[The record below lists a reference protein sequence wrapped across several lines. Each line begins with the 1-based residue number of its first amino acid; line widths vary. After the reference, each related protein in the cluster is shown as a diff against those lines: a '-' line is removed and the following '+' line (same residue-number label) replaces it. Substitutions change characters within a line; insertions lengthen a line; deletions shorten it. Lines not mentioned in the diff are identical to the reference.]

1 MLKKRLRS
9 LKVAFQH
16 SRQTPAPTI
25 LKSILL
31 TAVCFC
37 CFKPGAKAQ
46 AQKYSFD
53 QRILMNMMESRC
65 AGTTKV
71 MQGISDY
78 TQEISFLVP
87 ATVAVIGLI
96 DNNKTTLQKSLYLA
110 ESAAAA
116 TFITYGMKYS
126 FKRSRPY
133 IKNPDLIAT
142 GSGNSP
148 SFPSG
153 HTSVAF
159 STATSLYLAYPKW
172 YVAVP
177 AFAYAASV
185 GYSRMYLGMHY
196 PSDVLAGAVI
206 GAGSAWLMYKAN
218 KWLFKKKPV
227 LKPEM

>member
-1 MLKKRLRS
+1 MLKKRSELS
-9 LKVAFQH
+9 KIASKTSNKTSTVSYIF
-16 SRQTPAPTI
+16 
-25 LKSILL
+25 KSTLL
-31 TAVCFC
+31 FAVCFC
-37 CFKPGAKAQ
+37 YLKPCKAQ
-46 AQKYSFD
+46 KMNFD
-53 QRILMNMMESRC
+53 QRMLMRLMESRNP
-65 AGTTKV
+65 GTTRV

-78 TQEISFLVP
+78 TQEISFIVP

-116 TFITYGMKYS
+116 TFITYGLKYS
-126 FKRSRPY
+126 VKRTRPY
-133 IKNPDLIAT
+133 ITNPALNAK
-142 GSGNSP
+142 GSGRDP

-185 GYSRMYLGMHY
+185 GYSRMYLGVHY
-196 PSDVLAGAVI
+196 PTDVLAGAVI

-218 KWLFKKKPV
+218 KWLFKKKPS
-227 LKPEM
+227 LPAQ

>member
-1 MLKKRLRS
+1 MPKKRSGLSRIAS
-9 LKVAFQH
+9 KTSNVANTFLY
-16 SRQTPAPTI
+16 AF
-25 LKSILL
+25 KSTLL

-37 CFKPGAKAQ
+37 CFKPCTQ
-46 AQKYSFD
+46 AQKLNLD
-53 QRILMNMMESRC
+53 QRVLVNLMENRSH
-65 AGTTKV
+65 GQTKI
-71 MQGISDY
+71 MRGISDY
-78 TQEISFLVP
+78 TQEMSFLVP

-126 FKRSRPY
+126 FRRSRPY
-133 IKNPDLIAT
+133 MKIDGLSAAGT
-142 GSGNSP
+142 GNSP

-177 AFAYAASV
+177 AFTYAASV
-185 GYSRMYLGMHY
+185 GYSRMYLGVHY

-218 KWLFKKKPV
+218 KWLFKKKPKTA
-227 LKPEM
+227 LAN

>member
-1 MLKKRLRS
+1 MLKKRSELSRIAS
-9 LKVAFQH
+9 KTSNVAKTVSYTF
-16 SRQTPAPTI
+16 
-25 LKSILL
+25 KSTLL

-37 CFKPGAKAQ
+37 CFKQGAKAQ
-46 AQKYSFD
+46 KLNFD
-53 QRILMNMMESRC
+53 QRVLVNLAEYRTE
-65 AGTTKV
+65 GQTKV
-71 MQGISDY
+71 MRGISDY

-87 ATVAVIGLI
+87 ATVAAIGLI
-96 DNNKTTLQKSLYLA
+96 NNDKTTLKKSLYLA

-116 TFITYGMKYS
+116 TFVTYAMKYS

-133 IKNPDLIAT
+133 MKIDGLSAAGT
-142 GSGNSP
+142 GNSP

-177 AFAYAASV
+177 AFTYAASV
-185 GYSRMYLGMHY
+185 GYSRMYLGVHY

-218 KWLFKKKPV
+218 KWLFKKHSSTVPAF
-227 LKPEM
+227 

>member
-1 MLKKRLRS
+1 MLKPRLRS
-9 LKVAFQH
+9 LKVAFH
-16 SRQTPAPTI
+16 TSKQTPAQTI
-25 LKSILL
+25 FKSILL

-37 CFKPGAKAQ
+37 CFKQGAK

-53 QRILMNMMESRC
+53 QRILMNMMESRSS
-65 AGTTKV
+65 GMTKFS
-71 MQGISDY
+71 QTISNN
-78 TQEISFLVP
+78 TQLVSVLIP
-87 ATVAVIGLI
+87 ATVTAIGLI
-96 DNNKTTLQKSLYLA
+96 DNDRATLKKGLYLA

-116 TFITYGMKYS
+116 TFITFGMKYS

-133 IKNPDLIAT
+133 ITNPDLKAL

-159 STATSLYLAYPKW
+159 SSAMSLYLAYPKW

-177 AFAYAASV
+177 AFTYAASV
-185 GYSRMYLGMHY
+185 GYSRMYLGVHY

-218 KWLFKKKPV
+218 KWLFKKKPT
-227 LKPEM
+227 LRPEL

>member
-1 MLKKRLRS
+1 MPKKRSGLSRIAS
-9 LKVAFQH
+9 KTSNVAKTVSYTF
-16 SRQTPAPTI
+16 
-25 LKSILL
+25 KSTLL
-31 TAVCFC
+31 FAACFC
-37 CFKPGAKAQ
+37 CFKPCKAQ
-46 AQKYSFD
+46 KLNFD
-53 QRILMNMMESRC
+53 QRMLMRLMESRNPG
-65 AGTTKV
+65 ATKV

-87 ATVAVIGLI
+87 ATVAVVGLI
-96 DNNKTTLQKSLYLA
+96 DNNKMTLKKSLYLA

-116 TFITYGMKYS
+116 TFVAYGMKYS

-133 IKNPDLIAT
+133 MKLPELSSSST
-142 GSGNSP
+142 NSP

-153 HTSVAF
+153 HTAVAF
-159 STATSLYLAYPKW
+159 STATSLFLAYKKW

-177 AFAYAASV
+177 AFTYAASV

-218 KWLFKKKPV
+218 KWLFKKHPGTV
-227 LKPEM
+227 PAL

>member
-1 MLKKRLRS
+1 MPKKRSGLSRIAS
-9 LKVAFQH
+9 KTSNVATAVSYIF
-16 SRQTPAPTI
+16 
-25 LKSILL
+25 KSTLL

-37 CFKPGAKAQ
+37 CFKPCKAQ
-46 AQKYSFD
+46 KLNLD
-53 QRILMNMMESRC
+53 QRMLMRLMESRNT
-65 AGTTKV
+65 GTTKF

-87 ATVAVIGLI
+87 ATVAVVGLI
-96 DNNKTTLQKSLYLA
+96 DNNKMTLKKSLYLA

-133 IKNPDLIAT
+133 MKLPELSSSSA
-142 GSGNSP
+142 NSP

-159 STATSLYLAYPKW
+159 STATSLFLAYKKW

-177 AFAYAASV
+177 AFTYAASV
-185 GYSRMYLGMHY
+185 GYSRMYLGVHY

-218 KWLFKKKPV
+218 KWLFKKHPGTV
-227 LKPEM
+227 PAL

>member
-1 MLKKRLRS
+1 MLKKRSVLS
-9 LKVAFQH
+9 KVA
-16 SRQTPAPTI
+16 SKTSNKTSTVSNI
-25 LKSILL
+25 YKSILL

-37 CFKPGAKAQ
+37 CLQPCLKAQ
-46 AQKYSFD
+46 KLNLD
-53 QRILMNMMESRC
+53 QRVLMNMMDYRT
-65 AGTTKV
+65 AGQTKV

-87 ATVAVIGLI
+87 ATVAVVGLI
-96 DNNKTTLQKSLYLA
+96 DNNKSTLKKSLYLA

-126 FKRSRPY
+126 FKRSRPF
-133 IKNPDLIAT
+133 IKNPDLIPAGD
-142 GSGNSP
+142 GSSP

-159 STATSLYLAYPKW
+159 STATSLFLAYPKW

-177 AFAYAASV
+177 AFTYAASV
-185 GYSRMYLGMHY
+185 GYSRMYLGVHY

-218 KWLFKKKPV
+218 KWLFKKKADV
-227 LKPEM
+227 ATTF